1 MKLFY
6 ILLFISVLLL
16 IGLVVFVL
24 HRKERRYRFKQKH
37 HRSE

>member
-1 MKLFY
+1 MTG
-6 ILLFISVLLL
+6 FIALIVIGMLLL
-16 IGLVVFVL
+16 MVLVVFVL